1 MKTNNPILDNI
12 LDVQS
17 QTINNWI
24 ESTQK
29 FQKAFTGGSI
39 AQEGQHI
46 YKDWAD
52 KQSDIMKGMN
62 NGNAA
67 KETAEAFGKPEE
79 FFKNW
84 YNQQM
89 ESIKKM
95 TDFNQSIYNSFVNY
109 GKPANEYVNNFT
121 NMNNA
126 WTGIYNNWMNA
137 LNSSYGTF
145 MKNIPNPVNQ
155 DAFKNMFETSQMYLK
170 LQEFWQPAYKAFT
183 NGDFSAD
190 TFKNYFKPEVYKQL
204 TEQMFGNM
212 FSTANMKDVF
222 ETSMKNIQEFF
233 AGQNNLSKEYVAQ
246 MQSIAKEY
254 PGLISGDFAK
264 VSDLFN
270 NVNNVFG
277 KTFEP
282 LMKLA
287 TPGKE
292 KETIEQN
299 IALLDKIAEYS
310 VKQTEMQYHFYQTT
324 QKAMEAA
331 AKKAFEKLD
340 PAKANEIQGFNE
352 FYNEWIKTN
361 EDFYTELFASEEFSK
376 IKGEVMNLGMDV
388 KLNFEKQFENV
399 FGVYPVAFRSEV
411 DELSKTI
418 HDLKKQVKAL
428 ETRLAAMGAANVELD
443 EEDKQSRKKK

>member
-1 MKTNNPILDNI
+1 MKTNNPIIDNI

-46 YKDWAD
+46 YKDWMD
-52 KQSDIMKGMN
+52 KQTTLFNGMQAN
-62 NGNAA
+62 QAA
-67 KETAEAFGKPEE
+67 DATSFGKPEE

-84 YNQQM
+84 YTQQM
-89 ESIKKM
+89 DGIKKM
-95 TDFNQSIYNSFVNY
+95 TDFNQSIYSSFANY
-109 GKPANEYVNNFT
+109 GKPANEYINHFT
-121 NMNNA
+121 GANTA
-126 WTGIYNNWMNA
+126 WTNIYNNWMNT
-137 LNSSYGTF
+137 LNNSYSTF
-145 MKNIPNPVNQ
+145 MKNIPNSTNQ

-170 LQEFWQPAYKAFT
+170 LQEFWQPAFKSFQS
-183 NGDFSAD
+183 GDFSAD
-190 TFKNYFKPEVYKQL
+190 TFKTYLKPEAYKQL

-212 FSTANMKDVF
+212 FNTANMKDVF
-222 ETSMKNIQEFF
+222 DASIKKIQEFF
-233 AGQNNLSKEYVAQ
+233 STNNNLSKEYVAQ
-246 MQSIAKEY
+246 MQSIAKNF

-264 VSDLFN
+264 VSELYN

-292 KETIEQN
+292 KETIEAN
-299 IALLDKIAEYS
+299 IALLDKISEYS
-310 VKQTEMQYHFYQTT
+310 VKQTEMQYHFYVTA

-331 AKKAFEKLD
+331 AQKAFAKMD
-340 PAKANEIQGFNE
+340 PSKTNEIQGFNE

-361 EDFYTELFASEEFSK
+361 EDFYTTLFASDEFSK
-376 IKGEVMNLGMDV
+376 IKGEVTNIGMDV
-388 KLNFEKQFENV
+388 KSHFEKQFENV

-411 DELSKTI
+411 DELTKTI